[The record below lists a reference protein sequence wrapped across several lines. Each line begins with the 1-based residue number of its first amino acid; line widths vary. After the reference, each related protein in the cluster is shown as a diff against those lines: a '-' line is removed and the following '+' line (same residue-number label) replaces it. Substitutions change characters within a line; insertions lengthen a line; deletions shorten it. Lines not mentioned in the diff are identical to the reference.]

1 MCRTGTRNQNK
12 QGRKHGRKDPQ
23 STMIKSLHTTAC
35 SHEAPF
41 IRSALAQGLRLDG
54 RRPHE
59 PRDIDV
65 ALSRGEVTA
74 TASVTLGKTVVIAV
88 VSAELVAPYP
98 DRPTEGLIQFVADV
112 SPLAEAH
119 GVTSAELTRLL
130 DRSVRESDAIDT
142 GAAALSDSAFVC
154 MCVCVWS

>member
-1 MCRTGTRNQNK
+1 MADGVCFQLHSPHDLGDQISK
-12 QGRKHGRKDPQ
+12 P
-23 STMIKSLHTTAC
+23 MIKSLPTTAY

-54 RRPHE
+54 RRPQE
-59 PRDIDV
+59 PRDVDV

-74 TASVTLGKTVVIAV
+74 TATVTLGKTVVVAV

-98 DRPTEGLIQFVADV
+98 DRPTEGLLQFVADV

-142 GAAALSDSAFVC
+142 GAMPSAAPQTHTHWHTRD
-154 MCVCVWS
+154 